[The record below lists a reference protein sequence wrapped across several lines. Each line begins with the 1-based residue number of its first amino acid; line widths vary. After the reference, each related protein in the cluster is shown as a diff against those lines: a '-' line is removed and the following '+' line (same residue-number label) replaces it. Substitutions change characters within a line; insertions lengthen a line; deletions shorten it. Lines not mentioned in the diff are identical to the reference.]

1 MNKRVDIIWRVW
13 LVGIA
18 LAIFGG
24 TIFVRAGITQF
35 KHGDKLIAES
45 DSLEVTVEVIPA
57 QRGNILASDG
67 RLLSTTV
74 KLYSLHMDFQIKGV
88 QGTEFNQLL
97 PELCDSLASVFDS
110 KTSEQWM
117 TYMKKGYVDGARY
130 YFLADDLTYSQKER
144 IKSFPW
150 FDQGR
155 YTSGLI
161 IEHSID
167 RMLPFDGLAQRT
179 IGYIRQTG
187 DTSKGIV
194 GLEHYFNAE
203 LEGEKGLV
211 FRKVVS
217 QQTTLPHIERDD
229 VEPDPGL
236 DIHTTLDIDLQDFA
250 DATLRKSLEE
260 HNAKNGCVVLME
272 VGTGNVLTLVNLER
286 NSEGEYV
293 EDYNH
298 AVGTLFEPG
307 STMKVPVMAAL
318 LENGLTL
325 DHLVST
331 HNGDYRV
338 SGVRVPESTRPKKDY
353 YDPYDIIKYSSNIG
367 IAQLVEEGF
376 QSNVAF
382 RDALYDQL
390 PFETTGIT
398 IHGEGR
404 RMIPDVESWGGTD
417 KAWKS
422 FGYGLELTALHILT
436 HYNAIANRGI
446 AVQPRLVSHTSK
458 LGETVKSFPTN
469 QYGRIMSVQ
478 TAQDLTSMMKLVV
491 NDPRGTAH
499 SALSSRN
506 VAICGKTGTTK
517 IKDVEY
523 NYEDDMKRALFCGFF
538 PVEKPQYSMIVVMSY
553 IDAKEYSGIG
563 GGSTAAPV
571 FGDIAE
577 FAYARIGTQKQMSS
591 TLLASEGA
599 PMSSMLSD
607 DWQVLSDL
615 LDIDSEQPLY
625 AISQVDLNET
635 NDYATISIADHYRTE
650 ENKIPYLEGMGL
662 SDAVSLCSKYGYRVS
677 CEGFGHVV
685 TQWPEAG
692 SSADR
697 NSKIHLVLQ

>member
-13 LVGIA
+13 VIGIS
-18 LAIFGG
+18 LAIFGMV
-24 TIFVRAGITQF
+24 IFGRAGITQY
-35 KHGDKLIAES
+35 KYGDELIAES

-57 QRGNILASDG
+57 QRGNLLTSDG

-74 KLYSLHMDFQIKGV
+74 KLYSLHMDFKIEGV
-88 QGTEFNQLL
+88 QGEEFIRLL
-97 PELCDSLASVFDS
+97 PELCDSLASVFDY

-117 TYMKKGYVDGARY
+117 NYVQRGYLDGARY

-150 FDQGR
+150 FDRGR

-167 RMLPFDGLAQRT
+167 RMLPFGGLAQRT

-187 DTSKGIV
+187 DTSQGIV
-194 GLEHYFNAE
+194 GLEHYFNTE

-250 DATLRKSLEE
+250 DASLRKSLEE
-260 HNAKNGCVVLME
+260 YNAKNGCVILME
-272 VGTGNVLTLVNLER
+272 VNTGNVLTMVNLER
-286 NSEGEYV
+286 NGEGEYV

-318 LENGLTL
+318 LEHGMPL
-325 DHLVST
+325 DKLVSM
-331 HNGDYRV
+331 HNGDFRV
-338 SGVRVPESTRPKKDY
+338 AGVRVPISSRPKKDY
-353 YDPYDIIKYSSNIG
+353 YDAYDIIKYSSNIG
-367 IAQLVEEGF
+367 IVQMVDDLF
-376 QSNVAF
+376 PNNVSF
-382 RDALYDQL
+382 RDALFEQF
-390 PFETTGIT
+390 PFERTGIT
-398 IHGEGR
+398 IHGEKGR
-404 RMIPDVESWGGTD
+404 KIPAVESWGIID

-422 FGYGLELTALHILT
+422 FGYGLQLTALHILT
-436 HYNAIANRGI
+436 HYNAIANNGI

-458 LGETVKSFPTN
+458 LGQSINTFPTSDL
-469 QYGRIMSVQ
+469 GRLMSAQ

-491 NDPRGTAH
+491 NDSRGTAH
-499 SALSSRN
+499 NALSSLN
-506 VAICGKTGTTK
+506 VSICGKTGTTL
-517 IKDVEY
+517 IKDGEY
-523 NYEDDMKRALFCGFF
+523 AYEDDMKRALFCGFF
-538 PVEKPQYSMIVVMSY
+538 PVEKPQYSMIVVLSY
-553 IDAKEYSGIG
+553 IDAKEHDGIG

-577 FAYARIGTQKQMSS
+577 FAYARIGEQSQMPLA
-591 TLLASEGA
+591 LLASEGVT
-599 PMSSMLSD
+599 MSSMVSD
-607 DWQVLSDL
+607 DWQILSNL
-615 LDIDSEQPLY
+615 LNIDSEQPLY
-625 AISQVDLNET
+625 AISQVDLGKSN
-635 NDYATISIADHYRTE
+635 NNATISTDDQYRTE
-650 ENKIPYLEGMGL
+650 ENRVPYLKGMGL
-662 SDAVSLCSKYGYRVS
+662 TDAVSLCSIYGYRVS
-677 CEGFGHVV
+677 CEGYGYVA

-692 SSADR
+692 SIVDK